1 MCHYRES
8 GSLLHD
14 SHHKV
19 WHDATHQVSFFF
31 FHSKSTV
38 LILRPKCQTLCIV
51 KTYIQ
56 KYSHKICGIIIKIR
70 RNYHNMK
77 KKSYF
82 FHRNIG
88 RTHKKDQN
96 KQSYEILRD
105 LRFIGILH
113 IIYWSDPYDPGVDKP
128 EQVHFKKVSSAMF
141 L

>member
-1 MCHYRES
+1 
-8 GSLLHD
+8 
-14 SHHKV
+14 
-19 WHDATHQVSFFF
+19 
-31 FHSKSTV
+31 
-38 LILRPKCQTLCIV
+38 
-51 KTYIQ
+51 
-56 KYSHKICGIIIKIR
+56 
-70 RNYHNMK
+70 MK

-141 L
+141 LWKENPASPVHATKTVPC